1 MTIGEKRQKRERWE
15 ITLKAQKEQGKCCR
29 RLMTSFDATHSET
42 DLLVRGLR
50 SELVVC
56 CTQDLIDPPAA
67 EPAVPL
73 VSVWSAERQDETA
86 TISSIQYTGVW
97 SIAINVASEDS
108 ISVAAD
114 NAGKLYSREG
124 TAQRDLKVSACHG
137 CRRAWARGHLPPP
150 GNVVVFLCIRY
161 IN

>member
-1 MTIGEKRQKRERWE
+1 LTIGKKRPKRERWE
-15 ITLKAQKEQGKCCR
+15 ISLKAQKEQGKCCR

-124 TAQRDLKVSACHG
+124 TAQRDLKVSC
-137 CRRAWARGHLPPP
+137 LPWLQAGMGKGAHAPP
-150 GNVVVFLCIRY
+150 GNVVVFLCIR
-161 IN
+161 